1 MSLRFDEQLWL
12 WIGLGAALV
21 MAGFG
26 LRWLGSMSSLRRW
39 SAVIV
44 RVGLVGIIA
53 ALLAGATLRRESDRM
68 ALVVV
73 ADVSGSVRR
82 FGTDD
87 PGALAGR
94 VRQFIDASAA
104 AGESPES
111 VVSRADQL
119 LYDAKSGGRD
129 RIVSSVRSNIA

>member
-26 LRWLGSMSSLRRW
+26 LRWLGSMSALRRW

-73 ADVSGSVRR
+73 
-82 FGTDD
+82 
-87 PGALAGR
+87 
-94 VRQFIDASAA
+94 
-104 AGESPES
+104 
-111 VVSRADQL
+111 
-119 LYDAKSGGRD
+119 
-129 RIVSSVRSNIA
+129 